1 MSIRPIDIQTN
12 VTGTRTA
19 SDFRQ
24 HQQNIEQLHQN
35 NPHGAEIEKKTISEV
50 NEAENQNKVKD
61 EDEKEEQKKKKE
73 QAEEEKKKANEEQ
86 NKEKKDKPKPG
97 DGIRG
102 RRLDFSV

>member
-1 MSIRPIDIQTN
+1 MSIRPVDIQTN
-12 VTGTRTA
+12 VTGTRSA

-24 HQQNIEQLHQN
+24 HQQNIEHLHQN
-35 NPHGAEIEKKTISEV
+35 NPHGAEIEKKTLSEV
-50 NEAENQNKVKD
+50 NETENQNKVKD

-73 QAEEEKKKANEEQ
+73 QSEEEKKKATEDKAKEET
-86 NKEKKDKPKPG
+86 KTRPG